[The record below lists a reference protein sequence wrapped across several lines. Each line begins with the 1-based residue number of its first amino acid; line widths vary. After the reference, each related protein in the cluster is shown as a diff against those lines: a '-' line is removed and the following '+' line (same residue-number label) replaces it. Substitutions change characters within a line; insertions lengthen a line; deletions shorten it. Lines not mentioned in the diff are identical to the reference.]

1 MSRVTSKVSVLGSGA
16 WGTTLAQVLAD
27 AGQEVLIW
35 GRNLSVV
42 DEINNDHTNHSFL
55 PGAQLPSSIR
65 ATSDVQEAFTF
76 GESLVL
82 AIPAQSLRENLVSWK
97 GIFPVAKP
105 IISTLKGIEAQS
117 LSRMTEIVVAE
128 LGTSLENIGLI
139 TGPNLAAEMIL
150 RQPAG
155 AVAASVNPEISALMI
170 ELFTTPYFRV
180 YPSHDLVGCEL
191 AGATKSVIALAVG
204 MAVGLELGENTQSM
218 IITRGLSEVA
228 RFGQAYGADP
238 LTNLGLAGMGDLV
251 ASCGSG
257 LSRNR
262 TFGEVLGRMGSL
274 EKTRSQVAKT
284 VEGVASAPAILE
296 LAHRVGVEVPIIEAV
311 ADAVSGKITPRQA
324 LDRLMT
330 VPLEE
335 EIEVE

>member
-1 MSRVTSKVSVLGSGA
+1 MSRVSVLGSGA
-16 WGTTLAQVLAD
+16 WGTTLGQVLAD
-27 AGQEVLIW
+27 AGHEVLIW
-35 GRNLSVV
+35 GRNSVVV
-42 DEINNDHTNHSFL
+42 DEINNDHTNHTFL
-55 PGAQLPSSIR
+55 PGAQLPSSIC
-65 ATSDVQEAFTF
+65 ATNDVHEAFEF
-76 GESLVL
+76 SEALVL
-82 AIPAQSLRENLVSWK
+82 AIPAQSLRQNLISWK
-97 GIFPVAKP
+97 DQFPLEKP
-105 IISTLKGIEAQS
+105 IISTLKGIEAET
-117 LSRMTEIVVAE
+117 LSRMTEIVEHE
-128 LGTSLENIGLI
+128 LGASLDTIGLI

-155 AVAASVNPEISALMI
+155 AVAASINPQISALMI

-180 YPSHDLVGCEL
+180 YPSPDLVGCEL

-204 MAVGLELGENTQSM
+204 MAVGLDLGENTQSM

-262 TFGEVLGRMGSL
+262 TFGEVLGRTGSL
-274 EKTRSQVAKT
+274 DATRAQVAKT

-311 ADAVSGKITPRQA
+311 ADVVSANLSPRQA

-335 EIEVE
+335 EI